1 VTARET
7 VLGRVRDALAL
18 APQPAVTVERAYR
31 RGRTLPD
38 HERREL
44 FADRLVDY
52 KAQVRTCT
60 ASETAATVA
69 DVLAGLGARRIG
81 VPAGLDRSWL
91 SDWDGTVEEDRADVP
106 APRLEALDAVVTA
119 SAVSCAESGTIFL
132 DGSSGQGRR
141 ALSLVPDVHLCVVDL
156 SSVAGAGL
164 YGDGYRG
171 RARMVVDLDD
181 ETLRGVTFVGPG
193 VGELLHSAS
202 IAVSGRIP
210 VNRLWHA
217 VPSYP
222 TISEV
227 WLRLLEAYRG

>member
-1 VTARET
+1 MTAGET

-38 HERREL
+38 HERLEL
-44 FADRLVDY
+44 FVDRLVDY

-60 ASETAATVA
+60 ASETAAALA

-106 APRLEALDAVVTA
+106 VPRLEALDAVVTA
-119 SAVSCAESGTIFL
+119 SAVSCVESGTIFL
-132 DGSSGQGRR
+132 DGSAGQGRR

-156 SSVAGAGL
+156 SSVAAGVPEAL
-164 YGDGYRG
+164 ARLVPERPTTLISGPSATSDIELG
-171 RARMVVDLDD
+171 RVEGVHGPRTLVVIIRTD
-181 ETLRGVTFVGPG
+181 V
-193 VGELLHSAS
+193 
-202 IAVSGRIP
+202 
-210 VNRLWHA
+210 
-217 VPSYP
+217 
-222 TISEV
+222 
-227 WLRLLEAYRG
+227 